1 MQVTFGHGRGAAQQQ
16 RSGTA
21 SFFDGSGIIIR
32 PNKITRRYYVVVGP
46 KGVVKP
52 GKNRIVVRVLA
63 TDNGGFGGI
72 FRYLFLYQK
81 K

>member
-1 MQVTFGHGRGAAQQQ
+1 MLIKYGDGC
-16 RSGTA
+16 GTA

-32 PNKITRRYYVVVGP
+32 PNSITRRYYVVVGP

-63 TDNGGFGGI
+63 TDKSGFGGI
-72 FRYLFLYQK
+72 FRNMFIYQK
-81 K
+81 R